1 MLSRACAFV
10 LSCQARPGDTGVPIY
25 RLLQNSAFE
34 PEHVQ
39 AMEQAFEE
47 TLAQLGLVDR
57 ADPLVELVARKI
69 IELGQQGERDPKR
82 FRDLAVMA
90 FTT

>member
-1 MLSRACAFV
+1 
-10 LSCQARPGDTGVPIY
+10 
-25 RLLQNSAFE
+25 
-34 PEHVQ
+34 
-39 AMEQAFEE
+39 MEQAFEE

-69 IELGQQGERDPKR
+69 IELGQQGERDPER
-82 FRDLAVMA
+82 IRDLAVMA